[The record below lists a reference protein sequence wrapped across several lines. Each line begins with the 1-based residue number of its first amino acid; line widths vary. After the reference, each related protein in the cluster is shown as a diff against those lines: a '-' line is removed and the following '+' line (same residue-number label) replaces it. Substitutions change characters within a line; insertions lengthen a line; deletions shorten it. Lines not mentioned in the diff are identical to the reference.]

1 MHGGAEME
9 EWMELARPQSLWAE
23 EIPSTS
29 RSGGREGGRWRAH
42 WTGCMPC
49 MRGVREHT

>member
-29 RSGGREGGRWRAH
+29 RSGGREVARALD
-42 WTGCMPC
+42 
-49 MRGVREHT
+49 GVHAMHERRT